1 MFSGQNLA
9 EMEQKLIASGLSS
22 SQLQQ
27 SLLAMFPPNLLAG
40 LPSTNLT
47 GNNAQKG
54 APNKAIGAG
63 ISTQSGGQST
73 SGGSNTSLKGS
84 LKSDASNVANA
95 NNAMQLLAACSMAG
109 IPPIPLPSD
118 LSKLGPDGLNL
129 LQMYEK
135 HLQQI
140 ASSITGGSTTASN
153 AIKNGSNPSSTIGG
167 NNSLS
172 TKMNSST
179 KKENNKVNHKKNETE
194 SDSQFKCE
202 VCQEFVPNESRH
214 LHIVQ
219 CKLYSKFVKKAP
231 IGFKCQLCAKELPG
245 KVVMLDHLKSSHP
258 NLAKFFQP
266 TKIKDA
272 NNSTEV
278 GVSPGIKN
286 EMNKGNQIHEQKK
299 SSRELTE
306 KGNKKIES
314 HSKVNVPSDI
324 KQENNDSE
332 NMNETAGEEAMG
344 KENQQPEKISGSHF
358 LCEFC
363 QERIRCTSRKQHT
376 KNCRL
381 YSKFMKKVTGGYSC
395 LTCTKEMSDRAEM
408 YRHLRGKHPSPHQE
422 PCKSLINDVKHKCRY
437 CQEFID
443 HNYSEHEKA
452 CKTYSKC
459 MVKIQD
465 GYQCQICSKE
475 LQTSAQMVA
484 HILFHVTPEI
494 ERKAQEDGQLNQQ
507 NKSVKETTPDKSK
520 KSSALTNK
528 NENKNSDQLK
538 LGKEANLRVWIP
550 KGFTNKRWDD
560 YHQTTTCFFCEEITS
575 KLVIDKHKKDCREVS
590 KLIKGTLCI
599 QCNIRFQCKF
609 QVYQHVKKEH
619 LVRNRNESIGTSNT
633 SQYIKK
639 DIAEKIIDD
648 VNVDETENIKK
659 EPSEIIC
666 KIENVQHSQIDLF
679 STSYPMT
686 QNEMQDIKPSLLPDQ
701 DTLMGNT
708 NKTKDD
714 AIARVIPQPLRMS
727 YFICPICSN
736 KYDSREKVETHIELF
751 HRIPIDVQK
760 HMTLNNS
767 MRIEERIIE

>member
-1 MFSGQNLA
+1 MESGNTA
-9 EMEQKLIASGLSS
+9 FNKRHKLHDWTEEDMLEAINDIKNG
-22 SQLQQ
+22 Q
-27 SLLAMFPPNLLAG
+27 SIYATAKKYNIPN
-40 LPSTNLT
+40 STLCERVKK
-47 GNNAQKG
+47 NNVKSTCI
-54 APNKAIGAG
+54 NKI
-63 ISTQSGGQST
+63 GQST
-73 SGGSNTSLKGS
+73 S
-84 LKSDASNVANA
+84 
-95 NNAMQLLAACSMAG
+95 
-109 IPPIPLPSD
+109 
-118 LSKLGPDGLNL
+118 
-129 LQMYEK
+129 
-135 HLQQI
+135 
-140 ASSITGGSTTASN
+140 
-153 AIKNGSNPSSTIGG
+153 
-167 NNSLS
+167 
-172 TKMNSST
+172 
-179 KKENNKVNHKKNETE
+179 NEYTE
-194 SDSQFKCE
+194 E
-202 VCQEFVPNESRH
+202 
-214 LHIVQ
+214 
-219 CKLYSKFVKKAP
+219 
-231 IGFKCQLCAKELPG
+231 
-245 KVVMLDHLKSSHP
+245 DHLKSSHP

-286 EMNKGNQIHEQKK
+286 EMNKGNQIHDQAKP
-299 SSRELTE
+299 SRELTK

-314 HSKVNVPSDI
+314 QSKVNVPSDI
-324 KQENNDSE
+324 KQENNDSK
-332 NMNETAGEEAMG
+332 NMNETTGKEAMG
-344 KENQQPEKISGSHF
+344 KENQQPEKISGSLF

-363 QERIRCTSRKQHT
+363 QERIRVTSRKQHT
-376 KNCRL
+376 RNCRL
-381 YSKFMKKVTGGYSC
+381 YSKFMKKVTSGYSC
-395 LTCTKEMSDRAEM
+395 LTCKKEVSHRGEM
-408 YRHLRGKHPSPHQE
+408 YRHMRVKHPSLHQE
-422 PCKSLINDVKHKCRY
+422 PSKSLINDVKHKCRY

-443 HNYSEHEKA
+443 DNYSEHEKA

-484 HILFHVTPEI
+484 HLLFHVTPEI

-507 NKSVKETTPDKSK
+507 NKSAKETIPDKSK
-520 KSSALTNK
+520 KSSDLTNE
-528 NENKNSDQLK
+528 NENQNSDQLK

-619 LVRNRNESIGTSNT
+619 LVRNKNEYIGTSNT

-666 KIENVQHSQIDLF
+666 KIENVQHSQIELF

-701 DTLMGNT
+701 DALMGNT

-714 AIARVIPQPLRMS
+714 VIARVIPQPLRMS

-736 KYDSREKVETHIELF
+736 KYDEREKVETHIELF

-760 HMTLNNS
+760 HMTLHNS